1 MAYFTRPGNGVVLE
15 PLESPIIADSVSKAA
30 PGTYE
35 TGVTAQDW
43 FERRIRNRRLA
54 NRKVCVYVPSPRP
67 RRLTLLQGPETWWA
81 SRGTEH
87 SGNKA
92 ASYY

>member
-1 MAYFTRPGNGVVLE
+1 MAYFTRPGNSVILE
-15 PLESPIIADSVSKAA
+15 PLDSPIIVEAASKAA
-30 PGTYE
+30 PGQYN

-54 NRKVCVYVPSPRP
+54 NRKVCMSSAVDLLLLNPS
-67 RRLTLLQGPETWWA
+67 QGPETWWA

-87 SGNKA
+87 SGNKTMTYA
-92 ASYY
+92 